1 MDAEF
6 EASSL
11 IIPVHILSDALTGA
25 EHLLA
30 GPRATALANLVTFLG
45 FFGAGSWLTIYHL
58 FKRLRGRRIE
68 KPEDFPKNF
77 NINISIEFLI
87 RIYNDTEVQTQLRK
101 TIDPLHQDGIE
112 EFQTRRQ
119 GTVIETVQKADL
131 LAADEA
137 EIQDITRDEE
147 IELDIEK
154 TAWRR
159 DLAWHF
165 SDGGI
170 RFDAKIKDD
179 GFWKR
184 IEQGEAFAVGDRL
197 RVHLQ
202 TTARRAPNGI
212 LKVQRVIPE
221 VLSVDHA
228 RRNQPNLFGDEP
240 RGQRHT

>member
-1 MDAEF
+1 
-6 EASSL
+6 
-11 IIPVHILSDALTGA
+11 
-25 EHLLA
+25 LA
-30 GPRATALANLVTFLG
+30 GQGATALANLMTILG
-45 FFGAGSWLTIYHL
+45 FIGGTGISIYHL

-68 KPEDFPKNF
+68 RPEDLPKDLE
-77 NINISIEFLI
+77 IVISIDLLI
-87 RIYNDTEVQTQLRK
+87 RIYNDPEVQIQLRK

-119 GTVIETVQKADL
+119 ERVIQTVHKADL
-131 LAADEA
+131 LAADQA
-137 EIQDITRDEE
+137 EIQDITREE
-147 IELDIEK
+147 EVELDIEK

-165 SDGGI
+165 SDRGL

-179 GFWKR
+179 RFWER
-184 IEQGEAFAVGDRL
+184 IEEGEAFSAGDRL

-202 TTARRAPNGI
+202 TTARRTPNGI

-228 RRNQPNLFGDEP
+228 RRSQRNLFPDE
-240 RGQRHT
+240 RADDDDSA